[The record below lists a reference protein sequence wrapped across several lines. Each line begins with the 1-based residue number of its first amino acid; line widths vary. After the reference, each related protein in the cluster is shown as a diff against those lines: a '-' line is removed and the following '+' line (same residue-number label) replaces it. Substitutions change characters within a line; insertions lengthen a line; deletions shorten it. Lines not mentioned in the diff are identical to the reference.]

1 MPNSPRKRL
10 ERVNVLSFLQ
20 KTLSFFSLLSFMCPN
35 FSSIKLS
42 LFVSRWSL
50 GNSNTYI
57 EEWLTGRLNGI
68 KVLQN
73 SFDIILQ

>member
-1 MPNSPRKRL
+1 MVNSPRKRL

-20 KTLSFFSLLSFMCPN
+20 KTLFFSLLSFMRPN

-57 EEWLTGRLNGI
+57 EEWLTGRQNGI

-73 SFDIILQ
+73 SFDIILH

>member
-1 MPNSPRKRL
+1 MLNSPRKRL

-20 KTLSFFSLLSFMCPN
+20 KTLFFLSLLSFTCPN

-57 EEWLTGRLNGI
+57 EEWLIGRLNGI

-73 SFDIILQ
+73 SFDIILH